1 MVSARQV
8 YAHLANLMPPQP
20 YSPWEHDSSGM
31 SAWQGGNRA
40 ASDAPTKNFR
50 ACVLQRIR
58 QQNAEAETGFVI
70 VVVDQRIAI
79 TAEYLYQSLETLA

>member
-1 MVSARQV
+1 MTSTPHRRSLPAGDLYPDTSRRSVARGAIPNAQ
-8 YAHLANLMPPQP
+8 
-20 YSPWEHDSSGM
+20 
-31 SAWQGGNRA
+31 NRA

-70 VVVDQRIAI
+70 VVVDQRITV